1 VSEYKSPNCA
11 WVNDLGPNKKGLQV
25 IEIACKPFIFKLE
38 AASGFEP
45 EIAILQ
51 TAALPLGYAAPK
63 KNGAGNGI

>member
-1 VSEYKSPNCA
+1 MILVQI
-11 WVNDLGPNKKGLQV
+11 KKGLQV